1 MKRTVY
7 LAALAALAAS
17 CDAIAIGGIA
27 EVSIVD
33 RNSGVELVP
42 HFYRGEYWVAG
53 IPGATYSIAIRNHLG
68 ERLLA
73 VTSVDGVNV
82 ISGATAAWD
91 KTGYVFDPNERY
103 EITGWRKSDSE
114 VAAFTFTA
122 SPNSYAERTGRPA
135 NVGVI
140 GVAFFRER
148 ERQPQ
153 AVYAPPEPE
162 QSLDRQEAPP
172 LGAPAPEPTWPSA
185 SSPPHAAASASASA
199 APNAPAPAPS
209 TSSRPKAPAPPQSS
223 GSSPSSAQATT
234 RDARASGRQEA
245 FAAPRPA
252 APKLGTGHGER
263 EFSYVNHTEFSR
275 MQPEPNEV
283 IRIRYDSLDNLVAM
297 GIIQRPRP
305 APTANPFPASPAQQ
319 YAPDPPER
327 NGGAR

>member
-1 MKRTVY
+1 MPPTA
-7 LAALAALAAS
+7 AALAAN
-17 CDAIAIGGIA
+17 CDAIAAGGIA
-27 EVSIVD
+27 EVALVD

-53 IPGATYSIAIRNHLG
+53 IPGAMYSIAIRNRLG

-91 KTGYVFDPNERY
+91 QTGYVFDPNERY

-140 GVAFFRER
+140 GVALFR
-148 ERQPQ
+148 ERQPR
-153 AVYAPPEPE
+153 AVYAPPVAE
-162 QSLDRQEAPP
+162 QSLDRPFEAPETV
-172 LGAPAPEPTWPSA
+172 APAAEPA
-185 SSPPHAAASASASA
+185 SPPNATASA
-199 APNAPAPAPS
+199 PPA
-209 TSSRPKAPAPPQSS
+209 
-223 GSSPSSAQATT
+223 GSSPSSAQTST
-234 RDARASGRQEA
+234 RDARSSGRLEA

-252 APKLGTGHGER
+252 TPKLGTGHGER

-297 GIIQRPRP
+297 GIIERPRP
-305 APTANPFPASPAQQ
+305 APTANPFPDSPAQQ
-319 YAPDPPER
+319 YAPDPPGR

>member
-7 LAALAALAAS
+7 FAALAALAAS
-17 CDAIAIGGIA
+17 CDALAVGGIA
-27 EVSIVD
+27 EVAIVD

-42 HFYRGEYWVAG
+42 HFYRGEYWVTG
-53 IPGATYSIAIRNHLG
+53 TPGSTYSIAIRNRLG

-73 VTSVDGVNV
+73 VASVDGVNV

-91 KTGYVFDPNERY
+91 QTGYVFDPNQRY

-140 GVAFFRER
+140 GVAIFR

-153 AVYAPPEPE
+153 PVYVPPVME
-162 QSLDRQEAPP
+162 QSLDRADAPP
-172 LGAPAPEPTWPSA
+172 LDVP
-185 SSPPHAAASASASA
+185 
-199 APNAPAPAPS
+199 APAPAS
-209 TSSRPKAPAPPQSS
+209 TGEGRSS
-223 GSSPSSAQATT
+223 G
-234 RDARASGRQEA
+234 RAEA
-245 FAAPRPA
+245 LASPRPA

-297 GIIQRPRP
+297 GIIERPRP
-305 APTANPFPASPAQQ
+305 VPTANPFPDSPAQR
-319 YAPDPPER
+319 YAPDPPGR

>member
-17 CDAIAIGGIA
+17 CDAIAVGGIA
-27 EVSIVD
+27 EVAIVD

-53 IPGATYSIAIRNHLG
+53 IPGATYSIAIRNRLG

-91 KTGYVFDPNERY
+91 QTGYVFDPSERY
-103 EITGWRKSDSE
+103 EITGWCKSDSE

-122 SPNSYAERTGRPA
+122 SPNSYAARTGRPA

-140 GVAFFRER
+140 GVALFR

-153 AVYAPPEPE
+153 AVYAPET
-162 QSLDRQEAPP
+162 A
-172 LGAPAPEPTWPSA
+172 APAAEPV
-185 SSPPHAAASASASA
+185 SPPNAAASAPSA
-199 APNAPAPAPS
+199 
-209 TSSRPKAPAPPQSS
+209 
-223 GSSPSSAQATT
+223 GSSPSSAQTST
-234 RDARASGRQEA
+234 RDARSSGRLEA

-252 APKLGTGHGER
+252 TPKLGTGHGER

-275 MQPEPNEV
+275 VQPEPNEV

-305 APTANPFPASPAQQ
+305 APTANPFPDSPAQQ
-319 YAPDPPER
+319 YAPDPPGR